1 MVIIVVVMLVM
12 VRVMVAM
19 MVRMVVA
26 MMVMAMMVVVVVVV
40 AHLHPL
46 LPPVHSPSVHI
57 KVNHKQFLI
66 LKTGCI
72 HSGHVKDIVVGV
84 VCPVEEWVPCEVVA
98 IFLAE
103 PGRADVAAG
112 GPHLHLEAIVAMG
125 LRQRLKLVV
134 HIPQVVRVC
143 HGNHQLIEVDV
154 GVVQES
160 IPCRVH

>member
-1 MVIIVVVMLVM
+1 MVIIVVVVVVM
-12 VRVMVAM
+12 VRMMVAM
-19 MVRMVVA
+19 MVRVMVV
-26 MMVMAMMVVVVVVV
+26 MVRVVVV
-40 AHLHPL
+40 ANLHPL

-125 LRQRLKLVV
+125 LGQRLKLVV

-143 HGNHQLIEVDV
+143 HGNHQLIEVGV

>member
-1 MVIIVVVMLVM
+1 MVVIVVVV
-12 VRVMVAM
+12 VV

-26 MMVMAMMVVVVVVV
+26 MIFRVMVVP
-40 AHLHPL
+40 HLHPL

-57 KVNHKQFLI
+57 KVNHKKFLI

-72 HSGHVKDIVVGV
+72 HSGHVKDIMVGV

-160 IPCRVH
+160 ILYRVH